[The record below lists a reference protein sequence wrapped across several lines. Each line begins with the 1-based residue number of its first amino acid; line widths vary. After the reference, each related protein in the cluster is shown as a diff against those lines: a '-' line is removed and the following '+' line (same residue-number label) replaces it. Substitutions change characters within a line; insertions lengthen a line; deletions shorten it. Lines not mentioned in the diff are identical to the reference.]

1 MTEKKTR
8 ANGRAS
14 RKAILA
20 AAADVFAEN
29 GYRGTS
35 LTEIANRV
43 GMTQPGLLHHFGT
56 KDQLLLAVVEEH
68 EAENEHTT
76 SMMEDLVP
84 GNFLLVDSIEKLAMS
99 NTRAR
104 QAQLLLT
111 TLSAEAIPLNH
122 PLHEH
127 FVQRYRTFRRGLANI
142 IARAAEGGAVRVD
155 VDPQQIARE
164 IIATLDGLHL
174 QWLLDPKEINL
185 RKALRSYAERLADE
199 LAPQA
204 TRSEEIVSA

>member
-1 MTEKKTR
+1 MAEERKTR

-43 GMTQPGLLHHFGT
+43 GMTQPGLLHHFQT
-56 KDQLLLAVVEEH
+56 KDQLLLAVVQEH
-68 EAENEHTT
+68 EATAESTT
-76 SMMEDLVP
+76 HLETNLAAD
-84 GNFLLVDSIEKLAMS
+84 NFRLVDHIEELAAV

-104 QAQLLLT
+104 QEHLLLT
-111 TLSAEAIPLNH
+111 TLSAEAIPRDH
-122 PLHEH
+122 PLHLH
-127 FVQRYRTFRRGLANI
+127 FVQRYKRFRRGLAALL
-142 IARAAEGGAVRVD
+142 ARAQDAGTLRQD
-155 VDPQQIARE
+155 FDPDQVARE

-185 RKALRSYAERLADE
+185 KKVLRAYAERVEAD
-199 LAPQA
+199 LAPA
-204 TRSEEIVSA
+204 ARTSRA